1 MIGGYT
7 GDCDG
12 KMWQLENGC
21 YRNISPE
28 INERLHKARQAVID
42 GCYVVNRGGVAVV
55 GCNTAKASRLIDAI
69 IAETRQSKK
78 L

>member
-55 GCNTAKASRLIDAI
+55 GCDTSKARVTINKVLK
-69 IAETRQSKK
+69 QFKK
-78 L
+78 DKQ